1 MQQMPVGDWVRELCA
16 IEEPKFTVENV
27 LRFCQG
33 HGIQADTLAPY
44 LHWDPCCYTRNL
56 IYKCPLFEVMA
67 ICWDRGQLSRIHNH
81 RGQNCWMSVPIGKLK
96 VQNFRVE
103 VTDRAR
109 QSCSLIATD
118 TCIMDPLH
126 PAAVNPS
133 EPVHQVLNLLEY
145 DARAV
150 SIHIYSLPY
159 DSCEVYSADKGTY
172 MDVPLYHTSEY
183 GKVLATAKS
192 S

>member
-1 MQQMPVGDWVRELCA
+1 MEQIPVGEWVRELSG
-16 IEEPKFTVENV
+16 IEERRFTVANV
-27 LRFCQG
+27 LEFCR
-33 HGIQADTLAPY
+33 HNGIEAGTLEPF

-67 ICWDRGQLSRIHNH
+67 ICWESGQISRIHNH
-81 RGQNCWMSVPIGKLK
+81 RGQNCWMSVPMGKLK
-96 VQNFRVE
+96 VQNYRVE
-103 VTDRAR
+103 VTDRANQTCR
-109 QSCSLIATD
+109 LIATD
-118 TCIMDPLH
+118 TCLMDPLH
-126 PAAVNPS
+126 PAAVNPV
-133 EPVHQVLNLLEY
+133 EPVHQVLNLPEY
-145 DARAV
+145 KARAV

-172 MDVPLYHTSEY
+172 MDVPLYYTSEY